1 MRVVFATGNEGKMV
15 EIREIMHDFLI
26 KHDIE
31 LVSLKEADIHAD
43 IVEDGSTFE
52 ENAVI
57 KAKEITKLTS
67 DIVLA
72 DDSGLEV
79 DFLDKAP
86 GIYSS
91 RFLGEDTSYSV
102 KNNYILDKLK
112 EVPEDKRTARFV
124 CVIACAFPDGKVI
137 TEKGVIEGHIAHE
150 ISGEHGFGYDPIF
163 YVPEYGC
170 TTACLPPEKK
180 NEVSHR
186 GRALTKMMKT
196 LEGYL

>member
-1 MRVVFATGNEGKMV
+1 M
-15 EIREIMHDFLI
+15 
-26 KHDIE
+26 
-31 LVSLKEADIHAD
+31 
-43 IVEDGSTFE
+43 
-52 ENAVI
+52 
-57 KAKEITKLTS
+57 
-67 DIVLA
+67 
-72 DDSGLEV
+72 
-79 DFLDKAP
+79 
-86 GIYSS
+86 
-91 RFLGEDTSYSV
+91 GEDTSYSV

-112 EVPEDKRTARFV
+112 DVPEDKRTARFV
-124 CVIACAFPDGKVI
+124 CVIACAFPDGKII